1 LCYALAIFITA
12 IAAEM
17 LLLPRPLKKQQPLVT
32 LQKLVLKYTDTG
44 FGVGKFL
51 ETSIILLGP
60 EKTSQISVSNC
71 KKKIYTLFQIAKC
84 GQTS

>member
-1 LCYALAIFITA
+1 LLRSRHLHYIA

-17 LLLPRPLKKQQPLVT
+17 LLWPRPKKKQPLVT
-32 LQKLVLKYTDTG
+32 LQKFVLKYTG
-44 FGVGKFL
+44 FALANFS
-51 ETSIILLGP
+51 TSIILDQ
-60 EKTSQISVSNC
+60 KRHHISVSNC